1 MEDPLLSPN
10 LEVAETFADALIG
23 QPGGIYLT
31 ELRELRKVGWGNNKL
46 DTHFLKQREMADSP
60 DAKLAKTWFQN
71 MKVIFKELDLHAA
84 IVPTSGQFTFL
95 DLGFC
100 PGGFTSYILSR
111 NADATGKGISLPVGQ
126 GGHAYLLEKHLRKRF
141 KAHFGDLGFYNLF
154 NEEFALYLHN
164 VRLNNL
170 PQSILNSTYDL
181 VILDGH
187 SLRNYVTPNHEPPP
201 GRWEAQ
207 RLLLSQIIVSLQS
220 VASDGTIVIKL
231 SHPEG
236 YVTATILMHTKRGTF
251 YAIAKGVGIGD
262 NWLKK
267 ENYLFRFRLLWYEI
281 SFGGANGQGRF
292 LLDEGAKDLDFIAS
306 YDQLFVGY
314 MERLAELG
322 EDVWRIQGETLHKWF
337 RQLGVLS

>member
-1 MEDPLLSPN
+1 M
-10 LEVAETFADALIG
+10 
-23 QPGGIYLT
+23 
-31 ELRELRKVGWGNNKL
+31 
-46 DTHFLKQREMADSP
+46 
-60 DAKLAKTWFQN
+60 
-71 MKVIFKELDLHAA
+71 
-84 IVPTSGQFTFL
+84 
-95 DLGFC
+95 
-100 PGGFTSYILSR
+100 
-111 NADATGKGISLPVGQ
+111 
-126 GGHAYLLEKHLRKRF
+126 
-141 KAHFGDLGFYNLF
+141 GFYNLF

-236 YVTATILMHTKRGTF
+236 YVTATILYMLDQISAHLELVKPLRMHTKRGTF

-322 EDVWRIQGETLHKWF
+322 EDVWRIQGETMHKWF